1 MESYRQ
7 KGDTLADSLISSLYE
22 IHQSK
27 LGAVLMPF
35 LHDFSRKEISNQD
48 QITQD
53 FFLNNK
59 QIPSFFSIKS
69 CTRST
74 DFFNRHQQTIGV
86 ILGCY
91 SLPYC
96 YLGEDGARVLE
107 FSGRIKSETYN
118 RLKETGQFLKRT
130 MNFDHWETGDVV
142 FMLLK
147 VRLLH
152 AFWRFMILKSGK
164 WNSSWG
170 YPINQEDML
179 GTNLS
184 FSWIV
189 LKGLRKLGYDVD
201 KVYEDSYLMHWAAVG
216 LIMGLD
222 EKLLVFSNS
231 DAIKMDKI
239 IAKRQFRPSVVG
251 KELTN
256 ALFETFIKMAGST
269 IAGEFFKS
277 QSRFL
282 LGNQYSD
289 WLGIPKSTYPISLL
303 TAFNKSSSF
312 LSNIYA

>member
-7 KGDTLADSLISSLYE
+7 MGDTSADSLIASLYE
-22 IHQSK
+22 IHQAK
-27 LGAVLMPF
+27 LGGVLMPF
-35 LHDFSRKEISNQD
+35 LYDFSRIDIYNQD

-59 QIPSFFSIKS
+59 QIPSFFSSKS
-69 CTRST
+69 CIRSSN
-74 DFFNRHQQTIGV
+74 FFNCHQQTIGI

-96 YLGEDGARVLE
+96 YLGEDGARILE
-107 FSGRIKSETYN
+107 FAGRIKSDTYN
-118 RLKETGQFLKRT
+118 RLKETGHFLKRT
-130 MNFDHWETGDVV
+130 MNFDYRETGDVV

-147 VRLLH
+147 VRVLH

-201 KVYEDSYLMHWAAVG
+201 KVYEEAYLKHWAAVG
-216 LIMGLD
+216 LIMGID
-222 EKLLVFSNS
+222 EKLLVFTNS
-231 DAIKMDKI
+231 DAIKMDKL
-239 IAKRQFRPSVVG
+239 IAKRQFRPSEVG

-256 ALFETFIKMAGST
+256 ALFETYIKMAGSNL
-269 IAGEFFKS
+269 AGEFFKR

-282 LGNQYSD
+282 MGSEYAD
-289 WLGIPKSTYPISLL
+289 WLGIPKSTYPTSVLN
-303 TAFNKSSSF
+303 AFNKSSSF